1 MQNILQSFPIFTPSS
16 IQVHSSMFDVPDSQF
31 VSRTTNTLWI
41 QQNKSSNEDV
51 NKILTK
57 RIKNMIEQS
66 LHISQEQEYFANME
80 SDLFQSDNEEIDDC
94 VNSYHEQFAL
104 FKRAHSLCSN
114 RIDDHKELYTL
125 LSNFVHSKEI
135 NHNDNQQIIEKRK
148 IGNDVIISSNKVV
161 NCTHRSTK
169 RTKALYEK

>member
-1 MQNILQSFPIFTPSS
+1 MFSYLYKHHPVGIKRSQNSLLSLPIFTPSS
-16 IQVHSSMFDVPDSQF
+16 IEVHSSMFDVPDSQF

-57 RIKNMIEQS
+57 KIKNMIEQS

-80 SDLFQSDNEEIDDC
+80 SDLFQSDNEESQNC

-114 RIDDHKELYTL
+114 SMNDHK
-125 LSNFVHSKEI
+125 
-135 NHNDNQQIIEKRK
+135 
-148 IGNDVIISSNKVV
+148 
-161 NCTHRSTK
+161 
-169 RTKALYEK
+169 